1 MERVYESSSGNGPT
15 SNGHMVLRHS
25 PYQSFSKI
33 SLRWLDV
40 RVFYVRVSKCETDD
54 ESTPTYLT
62 LNHVPLNPDTLLEV
76 NGVRTGI
83 YSDGASTLL
92 RRDRVDKKSEEA
104 TFVSTDSIRLTG
116 SVKFEV
122 FNKDALLL
130 SGVLELCDS
139 NGCTE
144 LSRDSGSM
152 WSMNCESAIPSGTG
166 FLKAKHGP
174 GSASPTV
181 EVYVAGSFSGSPI
194 ILTRTL
200 QPRLRKKQMKG
211 MLDSIPEYEGT
222 EDQKE
227 VTPFQ
232 IPDYLIHKPEGEEHS
247 YMHSEVD
254 YFDGED
260 GELSWFNAGVRV
272 GVGIGLSICVGIGLG
287 VGLLIQ
293 VKNVSRLCH
302 AKPIVTVNGMF
313 PGPTIYAREGDR
325 LLINVTNSAHYNMSI
340 HCTEGFPALSYQSF
354 LNYTIGLGINQCAT
368 CLNGTQLT
376 ASFNNITFVMPQI
389 GLLQPHYFDIK
400 GVFTSDFP
408 DHPPK
413 PFNYT
418 GAPLTANLGTTSGTR
433 LSKIA
438 FDSAVELVLQDTNLL
453 IMIFF
458 LQRCRN

>member
-15 SNGHMVLRHS
+15 SNGHMVARHS
-25 PYQSFSKI
+25 PYQSFSKG
-33 SLRWLDV
+33 SLRWLDI

-104 TFVSTDSIRLTG
+104 TFVSTDTIRLSG

-122 FNKDALLL
+122 FIKDALLL
-130 SGVLELCDS
+130 SGVLELCEG

-144 LSRDSGSM
+144 ESRGSGSM
-152 WSMNCESAIPSGTG
+152 WSMNCESAITSGTG
-166 FLKAKHGP
+166 FLKAKQYHSP

-181 EVYVAGSFSGSPI
+181 EVYVAGSFSGNPI

-200 QPRLRKKQMKG
+200 QPSLRKKQMKG
-211 MLDSIPEYEGT
+211 MLDSIPEYEAT

-227 VTPFQ
+227 VTPLQ
-232 IPDYLIHKPEGEEHS
+232 IPDYLNHKSEGEEHGYTYS
-247 YMHSEVD
+247 GVD

-287 VGLLIQ
+287 VGLLVRTYQ
-293 VKNVSRLCH
+293 GTTRNFR
-302 AKPIVTVNGMF
+302 
-313 PGPTIYAREGDR
+313 RR
-325 LLINVTNSAHYNMSI
+325 LL
-340 HCTEGFPALSYQSF
+340 
-354 LNYTIGLGINQCAT
+354 
-368 CLNGTQLT
+368 
-376 ASFNNITFVMPQI
+376 
-389 GLLQPHYFDIK
+389 
-400 GVFTSDFP
+400 
-408 DHPPK
+408 
-413 PFNYT
+413 
-418 GAPLTANLGTTSGTR
+418 
-433 LSKIA
+433 
-438 FDSAVELVLQDTNLL
+438 
-453 IMIFF
+453 
-458 LQRCRN
+458 